1 MLHLKKMVVKDPD
14 KLKPLYRFLNSIN
27 RKPPRNLQRT
37 AVKANENVWNN
48 IDCLACANCCKAMS
62 PTYTNADIKRIAV
75 YLKISSDEMKSRW
88 LKKERGTGNWMNK
101 TTPCQFLDLKTNLC
115 GVYEVRPAD
124 CAGFPHLN
132 KKRFV
137 DYSHVHKQNLDECPA
152 TFKLVE
158 RINHL
163 IEQEKCDTAP

>member
-1 MLHLKKMVVKDPD
+1 MVVKDPE
-14 KLKPLYRFLNSIN
+14 KLKPLYRFLNRIN
-27 RKPPRNLQRT
+27 RKSPRNLQRI

-48 IDCLACANCCKAMS
+48 IDCLACANCCKVMS

-137 DYSHVHKQNLDECPA
+137 DYNHVHKQNLDECPA

-158 RINHL
+158 RINYL
-163 IEQEKCDTAP
+163 IEQEKCDTAS